1 VKKASRKSPGWIL
14 VTGLSG
20 AGKSTALKVL
30 EDEGYFNI
38 DNLPVALLPS
48 LVAMLKKSPRHFPRV
63 VLGMDAREKDFLDR
77 PNEILHLLRDAGIK
91 PKILFFECQIPV
103 LIRRYSESR
112 RPHPLGKGSS
122 LAKAIGK
129 EQVALAPLRE
139 LATRVFDTTTLNIH
153 DLKQALR
160 HFLHGP
166 GREPKFTV
174 HLLSFGFK
182 NGLPPEADLVL
193 DVRFFQNPFFVPA
206 LKRLDGRSPSVQKF
220 VLEQKSAK
228 VFLKRT
234 VDLLRFLLPQYQK
247 EGKAQLTVAVGC
259 TGGKHRSVTIV
270 EALAKRLK
278 DRRWTLQKIHRDI
291 ALG

>member
-1 VKKASRKSPGWIL
+1 MKKAPRKNPGWIL

-20 AGKSTALKVL
+20 AGKSTGLKVL
-30 EDEGYFNI
+30 EDEGYFTI
-38 DNLPVALLPS
+38 DNLPLALLPS
-48 LVAMLKKSPRHFPRV
+48 LLGILKKSPRHFPRV
-63 VLGMDAREKDFLDR
+63 VLGMDARETDFLTT
-77 PNEILHLLRDAGIK
+77 PNQVLHLLREAGIK
-91 PKILFFECQIPV
+91 PAILFFECQIPV

-122 LAKAIGK
+122 LAKAITK
-129 EQVALAPLRE
+129 EQRALAPLRE
-139 LATRVFDTTTLNIH
+139 LATKVIDTTHLTIH
-153 DLKQALR
+153 DLKQTLR
-160 HFLHGP
+160 HFVHGP
-166 GREPKFTV
+166 GREPKFAV
-174 HLLSFGFK
+174 NLLSFGFK

-220 VLEQKSAK
+220 VLEQSSAK

-234 VDLLRFLLPQYQK
+234 LDLLRFLLPHYQK
-247 EGKAQLTVAVGC
+247 EGKAQLTLAVGC
-259 TGGKHRSVTIV
+259 TGGKHRSVAIV
-270 EALAKRLK
+270 ETLAKRLL